1 MKAGSM
7 TIKGEKE
14 LIKKL
19 RSLESRAGN
28 AAKNGLRLAA
38 EDCRTKAV
46 ASIQKQS
53 IGNVATRIKQGGS
66 PYQHVVSKPGDAPNT
81 DTGNLVKNIAVEVTS
96 PTSVSVGIGEAA
108 AYGAHLEFGTERMA
122 ARPWLVPAQQA
133 VDFVGIMTK
142 AIQFEINKAAQ

>member
-28 AAKNGLRLAA
+28 AAKNGLKLSAQ
-38 EDCRTKAV
+38 DCRLRAI
-46 ASIQKQS
+46 ASIQDITFGSYVTRYSQS
-53 IGNVATRIKQGGS
+53 GKRYDHIA
-66 PYQHVVSKPGDAPNT
+66 SKPGDAPNT
-81 DTGNLVKNIAVEVTS
+81 DTGNLVQKIAVEVTS

-122 ARPWLVPAQQA
+122 ARPWLVPAQQS